1 MRPPAATSGGAPGY
15 ALRLRPLVEPLG
27 VSARCARVPM
37 CRPMHP
43 PMDDPCAQRVR
54 RCIRRWARAPKGSVD
69 ASADGPVCPGGPPVR
84 PKRPSRSLSLRGP
97 RSGPKQS
104 RNAGRACPKSRT
116 ETGRRRATSLF
127 FAPQCHRERK
137 ALEACHCE
145 AREAGR
151 SNLVTRAEP
160 VRSRALK
167 RQRGLR
173 PAPSRAGH
181 SGTPDANRA
190 GVGVL
195 WPFLPCDAIGIL
207 VSAVMP

>member
-1 MRPPAATSGGAPGY
+1 VKPPPFRRRHSERRDRFRNTTHDALPEACQSRSAGRASPKSRGTNGVAPLSIRSLTSRAHRP
-15 ALRLRPLVEPLG
+15 
-27 VSARCARVPM
+27 
-37 CRPMHP
+37 
-43 PMDDPCAQRVR
+43 
-54 RCIRRWARAPKGSVD
+54 
-69 ASADGPVCPGGPPVR
+69 
-84 PKRPSRSLSLRGP
+84 RSLSLRGP

-104 RNAGRACPKSRT
+104 HNAGRACPKSRT